1 MKITDKI
8 KNLIR
13 SAVNTATTQNKID
26 NPGYYTQVATRG
38 FVCRNQDVTIEACAK
53 ILADSISAVD
63 FGFYKNND
71 KILKNPYYTCLEVKP
86 NDWQNSSEFWYKME
100 RDRVIHG
107 NAYAYIKHNK
117 AGNLEQLIPLNP
129 LYMTVYINNTQE
141 VTEAKIIYEYRDPER
156 GDVFTMLP
164 DEILHL
170 KANTVNGIMG
180 VPTASVLSSIIQEND
195 LAASYLQ
202 EIYNNGYSGVMVLS
216 YVSDL
221 SVEKRK
227 ALLNQVKEVLQSQ
240 GSRMLAIPNNIEAK
254 ILGPTNIDPSYLNLR
269 DRGVR
274 KIAGYLGI
282 PLFLLNE
289 ENNAGTSAMTSA
301 QASAFYST
309 TLKPI
314 IKQYC
319 NELTAKLLT
328 TKQINDGYRFD
339 DDDLFGFGYLSA
351 NERTDNFAKLVAAG
365 ILTVNEIRGEMGYPK
380 YIDNINSGDLLYRN
394 GAFTVADNG
403 DSIGSK
409 EEKIAPD
416 HTAKAQN

>member
-13 SAVNTATTQNKID
+13 SAVNTATVQNKID
-26 NPGYYTQVATRG
+26 NPGYYTQVAARG
-38 FVCRNQDVTIEACAK
+38 FCAKSQDVTVEACAK

-86 NDWQNSSEFWYKME
+86 NDWQNSSEFWYTME
-100 RDRVIHG
+100 RNRIVTG

-164 DEILHL
+164 DEVLHV
-170 KANTVNGIMG
+170 KANTVNGIIG
-180 VPTASVLSSIIQEND
+180 VPTSTVLSSIIQEND

-289 ENNAGTSAMTSA
+289 EANTGTSAMTSA
-301 QASAFYST
+301 QASAFYAST
-309 TLKPI
+309 LRPI

-319 NELTAKLLT
+319 CELTAKLLT

-339 DDDLFGFGYLSA
+339 DADIFGFGYLSA

-365 ILTVNEIRGEMGYPK
+365 ILTVNEVRGEMGYPR
-380 YIDNINSGDLLYRN
+380 YIDDINSGDLLYRN
-394 GAFTVADNG
+394 GAFTAADNG

-409 EEKIAPD
+409 EEKIATD
-416 HTAKAQN
+416 HIAKAQN

>member
-13 SAVNTATTQNKID
+13 SAVNTSVTQKKID
-26 NPGYYTQVATRG
+26 NPGYYTQVAARG
-38 FVCRNQDVTIEACAK
+38 FCAKSQDVTVEACAK

-63 FGFYKNND
+63 FGYYKGND
-71 KILKNPYYTCLEVKP
+71 KIKNNPFYSCIEVKP
-86 NDWQNSSEFWYKME
+86 NFWQNASEFWYLME
-100 RDRVIHG
+100 RNRIICG

-117 AGNLEQLIPLNP
+117 AGSLDQLIPLNP

-164 DEILHL
+164 DEVLHL
-170 KANTVNGIMG
+170 KANTTNGIMG
-180 VPTASVLSSIIQEND
+180 VPTASVLSSIIEEND

-227 ALLNQVKEVLQSQ
+227 ALLSQVKEVLQSQ

-289 ENNAGTSAMTSA
+289 EASTGTSAMTSA
-301 QASAFYST
+301 QASAFYAST
-309 TLKPI
+309 LRPI

-319 NELTAKLLT
+319 CELTAKLLT

-339 DDDLFGFGYLSA
+339 DADIFGFGYLSA
-351 NERTDNFAKLVAAG
+351 NERTDNLALRQKLW
-365 ILTVNEIRGEMGYPK
+365 LE
-380 YIDNINSGDLLYRN
+380 L
-394 GAFTVADNG
+394 
-403 DSIGSK
+403 
-409 EEKIAPD
+409 
-416 HTAKAQN
+416 

>member
-1 MKITDKI
+1 
-8 KNLIR
+8 
-13 SAVNTATTQNKID
+13 
-26 NPGYYTQVATRG
+26 
-38 FVCRNQDVTIEACAK
+38 
-53 ILADSISAVD
+53 
-63 FGFYKNND
+63 
-71 KILKNPYYTCLEVKP
+71 
-86 NDWQNSSEFWYKME
+86 
-100 RDRVIHG
+100 
-107 NAYAYIKHNK
+107 
-117 AGNLEQLIPLNP
+117 
-129 LYMTVYINNTQE
+129 MTVYINNTQE
-141 VTEAKIIYEYRDPER
+141 ITEAKIIYEYRDPER

-170 KANTVNGIMG
+170 KANTVNGIIG

-227 ALLNQVKEVLQSQ
+227 ALLAQVKEVLNSQ

-301 QASAFYST
+301 QASAFYAST
-309 TLKPI
+309 LRPI

-319 NELTAKLLT
+319 CELTAKLLT
-328 TKQINDGYRFD
+328 TKQIADGYRFD
-339 DDDLFGFGYLSA
+339 DADIFGFGYLSA
-351 NERTDNFAKLVAAG
+351 NERTDNFVKLTAAG
-365 ILTVNEIRGEMGYPK
+365 ILTVNEVRGEMGYPR
-380 YIDNINSGDLLYRN
+380 YIDDINSGDLLYRN
-394 GAFTVADNG
+394 GAFTSADNG
-403 DSIGSK
+403 DSIGDK
-409 EEKIAPD
+409 EEKITPD

>member
-13 SAVNTATTQNKID
+13 SAVNTATVQNKID

-63 FGFYKNND
+63 FGYYKNND
-71 KILKNPYYTCLEVKP
+71 KIKANPFYSCLEVKP
-86 NDWQNSSEFWYKME
+86 NFWQNASEFWYYME
-100 RDRVIHG
+100 RCRIITG

-129 LYMTVYINNTQE
+129 SYMTVYINNTQE
-141 VTEAKIIYEYRDPER
+141 ITEAKIIYEYRDPER

-164 DEILHL
+164 DEVLHV
-170 KANTVNGIMG
+170 KANTVNGIIG

-227 ALLNQVKEVLQSQ
+227 ALLGQVKEVLQSQ

-289 ENNAGTSAMTSA
+289 EANTGTSAMTSA

-339 DDDLFGFGYLSA
+339 DNDLFGFGYLSA

-365 ILTVNEIRGEMGYPK
+365 ILTVNEVRGEMGYPR

-394 GAFTVADNG
+394 GAFTSADNG
-403 DSIGSK
+403 DSVGDK

>member
-1 MKITDKI
+1 MKIIDKV
-8 KNLIR
+8 KNFFR
-13 SAVNTATTQNKID
+13 QSVNTVAVQKKID

-63 FGFYKNND
+63 FGYYKGND
-71 KILKNPYYTCLEVKP
+71 KIKNNPFYSCLEVKT
-86 NDWQNSSEFWYKME
+86 NSWQNSSEFWYLME
-100 RDRVIHG
+100 RNRIICG

-129 LYMTVYINNTQE
+129 SYMTVYINNTQE
-141 VTEAKIIYEYRDPER
+141 ITEAKIIYEYRDPER

-164 DEILHL
+164 DEVLHL
-170 KANTVNGIMG
+170 KANTVNGIIG

-227 ALLNQVKEVLQSQ
+227 ALLAQVKEVLNSQ

-289 ENNAGTSAMTSA
+289 EANTGTSAMTSA
-301 QASAFYST
+301 QASAFYAST
-309 TLKPI
+309 LRPI

-319 NELTAKLLT
+319 CELTAKLLT
-328 TKQINDGYRFD
+328 TKQIADGYRFD
-339 DDDLFGFGYLSA
+339 DADIFGFGYLSA

-365 ILTVNEIRGEMGYPK
+365 ILTVNEVRGEMGYPR
-380 YIDNINSGDLLYRN
+380 YVDNINSGDLLYRN
-394 GAFTVADNG
+394 GAFTSADNG
-403 DSIGSK
+403 DSIGDK
-409 EEKIAPD
+409 NEKITPD

>member
-1 MKITDKI
+1 MKIIDKV
-8 KNLIR
+8 KNFFR
-13 SAVNTATTQNKID
+13 QSVNTVAVQKKID

-63 FGFYKNND
+63 FGYYKGND
-71 KILKNPYYTCLEVKP
+71 KIKNNPFYSCIEVKP
-86 NDWQNSSEFWYKME
+86 NFWQNASEFWYLME
-100 RDRVIHG
+100 RNRIICG

-129 LYMTVYINNTQE
+129 SYMTVYINNTQE

-170 KANTVNGIMG
+170 KANTVNGIIG

-227 ALLNQVKEVLQSQ
+227 ALLSQVKEVLQSQ

-289 ENNAGTSAMTSA
+289 EANTGTSAMTSA

-339 DDDLFGFGYLSA
+339 DNDLFGFGYLSA

-365 ILTVNEIRGEMGYPK
+365 ILTVNEVRGEMGYPK

-394 GAFTVADNG
+394 GAFTSADNG
-403 DSIGSK
+403 DSIGDK